1 MSQNFSFKQKAT
13 KPICHESI
21 LRIFTVESLRDT
33 GRPSTSG
40 GSVMVKMFDSYG
52 LKDATARYSL
62 IGKKYTNKPEIVF
75 ITRSFLLWSK
85 EPKGPRSPEL

>member
-33 GRPSTSG
+33 GRPSRSWG
-40 GSVMVKMFDSYG
+40 FMVKMFDSYG
-52 LKDATARYSL
+52 LKDATARYSSL
-62 IGKKYTNKPEIVF
+62 IEKNLY
-75 ITRSFLLWSK
+75 
-85 EPKGPRSPEL
+85 